1 MDSLYGRERKD
12 IRRML
17 TSMRHLSIEK
27 LDLKKKNKIKRKWRR
42 KIGMG
47 EEIRALFPTGD
58 KVD

>member
-27 LDLKKKNKIKRKWRR
+27 LDLKKKIK
-42 KIGMG
+42 
-47 EEIRALFPTGD
+47 
-58 KVD
+58 